1 MLSVEVGESLDAID
15 AALTTLAKVD
25 LAGLSVMELLE
36 LAARCEKATRH
47 HDVVRYDLSHELHR
61 REVGELGGKPAKVL
75 ADWLR
80 ITPAEARRRAE
91 VTEPLAP
98 RTSLTGEPMAPRQP
112 GTAEA
117 WRDGKLDGEHVRVI
131 QKFLG
136 HLPFDVPPEVRAD
149 AEVFLAEHAM
159 QMRPDQL
166 SRVAHRLALEINP
179 DGQFSDEDRARK
191 RSVVVGRQQPDGMTE
206 IRIQA
211 TPELCSYVEAV
222 FAKYAA
228 LGMCNPAD
236 QTAVTEG
243 EPAPEQVQAD
253 TRTLGQRQHDALMA
267 MLRSKLGDPNLG
279 QHNGLPV
286 TVIVST
292 TLQELQA
299 KTGHGITG
307 GGTMMPITD
316 VIRLARHSYHYLTIF
331 DGITGQ
337 TLWLGRT
344 KRIASADQRIVLHA
358 KDRGCTKPG
367 CTVPGYAAQV
377 HHAAKDW
384 KHGGNTNIDELAF
397 ACPPDNQLVE
407 TGGWTTRKLPNGDTE
422 WIPPPHLP
430 LIGGVNDFHHP
441 ERFLPKS
448 DEGG

>member
-1 MLSVEVGESLDAID
+1 MLPVEVGESLEAID
-15 AALTTLAKVD
+15 AALTSLAKVD
-25 LAGLSVMELLE
+25 LAGLSAMELLE

-61 REVGELGGKPAKVL
+61 REAGELGGKPAKVL

-91 VTEPLAP
+91 VAEPLTP
-98 RTSLTGEPMAPRQP
+98 RASLTGEPIAPQEP

-117 WRDGKLDGEHVRVI
+117 WRRGSLDVEHVRII
-131 QKFLG
+131 QKFLE
-136 HLPFDVPPEVRAD
+136 HLPFDVARGVREE
-149 AEVFLAEHAM
+149 AEVFLAEHALR
-159 QMRPDQL
+159 MRPDQL

-179 DGQFSDEDRARK
+179 DGEFSDEDRARK
-191 RSVVVGRQQPDGMTE
+191 RSVVVGRQQPDGMSE
-206 IRIQA
+206 IRIRA
-211 TPELCSYVEAV
+211 TPELRSYVEAV

-228 LGMCNPAD
+228 PGMCNPAD
-236 QTAVTEG
+236 QTAVTDG
-243 EPAPEQVQAD
+243 QPATEQAQAD
-253 TRTLGQRQHDALMA
+253 TRTIGQRQHDALTA
-267 MLRSKLGDPNLG
+267 MLRSKLGDPQLG

-307 GGTMMPITD
+307 GGTMMPIAD
-316 VIRLARHSYHYLTIF
+316 VIRMARHSYHYLTIF
-331 DGITGQ
+331 DGVTGQ
-337 TLWLGRT
+337 ALWLGRT
-344 KRIASADQRIVLHA
+344 KRIASADQRIELLA
-358 KDRGCTKPG
+358 KDRGCTRPG
-367 CTVPGYAAQV
+367 CTVPGYAAQD

-384 KHGGNTNIDELAF
+384 KHGGNTNIDDLGF

-407 TGGWTTRKLPNGDTE
+407 TGGWTTRKLPNGETE

-430 LIGGVNDFHHP
+430 LIGGVNDYHHP
-441 ERFLPKS
+441 ERFLPKTS
-448 DEGG
+448 EGT